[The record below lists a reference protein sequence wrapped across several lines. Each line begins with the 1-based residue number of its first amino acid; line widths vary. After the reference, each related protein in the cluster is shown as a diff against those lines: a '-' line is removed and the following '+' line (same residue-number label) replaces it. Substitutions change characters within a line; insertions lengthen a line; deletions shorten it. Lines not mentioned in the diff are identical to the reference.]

1 MVFSLGCC
9 SVPAWVVLPSLL
21 LLLVWCVAFG
31 LPSFRSVLRSGFLA
45 SPPSQKKR
53 SSYLNHLIQFRDRVQ
68 KHITD
73 KERDSSATRK
83 GRREALPRKRRKGE
97 QHNRNGVRRSP
108 SLGSGAAGPVSLV
121 DGAVVPLILWNVCSF
136 ASSSFCVVVFFV
148 RLR

>member
-9 SVPAWVVLPSLL
+9 SVPRVGGAAFPPPPPCVV
-21 LLLVWCVAFG
+21 CCFRA
-31 LPSFRSVLRSGFLA
+31 SFFSEVLRSGFLA

-53 SSYLNHLIQFRDRVQ
+53 PSYLNHLIQFRDRVQ